1 MDGFGHPRGQEE
13 EAAEAS
19 ARHRAPGTFN
29 ATLGY
34 YNQKEGWTDRR
45 ALTWLDLTALLTAH
59 DIGPKTGTCVVPAV
73 FRGIRRHK
81 NDADQIDVAFLD
93 SDCGATLEEIR
104 VAIAA
109 RGWRAIISSSHSHL
123 TTATTCKR
131 GNWDKYRAEH
141 GDDVAGYLVADKGYL
156 PRVAGGAFAAS
167 DDGDTLTFR
176 HQPCPK
182 FRIVIP
188 LARPWRAA
196 VYTDQKAANAAWK
209 ERIEALAA
217 ALGLRHDQSCTD
229 TSRLFYLPRRPADG
243 PPPETALLE
252 GTDCDIFALPKVTA
266 PDGRKRR
273 SKDHRHPFDPLEVI
287 DPDTGEVFDLRRW
300 ERSNASRFE
309 VVTALKA
316 RQPGVFRGKVVGP
329 KHHLCCV
336 NAAAHTSGNDD
347 FATIAI
353 NASEADEKRFIV
365 HCRHG
370 HCVERE
376 HLAFLKQMIEQK
388 WLSVADLSDPAFQVD
403 GKPPPP
409 TIRYVAGKL
418 PEVVDQAE
426 RALIQADL
434 GLYQRS
440 TFIVRAGIVRAT
452 LDEAG
457 QADRR
462 RIIPQGERAI
472 VEAMT
477 QAANWERFDG
487 RSEAWVSI
495 DAPLAVANT
504 YLQRVGRWRLPVLTG
519 LLNAPTL
526 RADGSIL
533 SAPGYDTATGLL
545 LDASVKRFAPVPDEP
560 TRDDARAAL
569 DLLSSL
575 LVNFPFVGGVDRSVA
590 LSAILTACIRRSL
603 PTAPLHAFDAPVA
616 GSGKSKLVDIA
627 TLIATG
633 RVAAVIAQGQKEEEL
648 EKRLGALMLAGE
660 HVVAIDNCEAPLGG
674 DFLCQMLTQT
684 SLRMRILGKSEVPD
698 LPTTALVTATG
709 NNLTLIGD
717 MTRRAILCR
726 LDPRCER
733 PELRRFNS
741 DPVILLQESREPY
754 LVAAL
759 TVLRAFHVA
768 GRPRQADPL
777 GSFEAWSDWVRGA
790 LIWLG
795 EADPVESMEDIR
807 ADDPRLE
814 AITAVLTQWWEVL
827 SDRTVTVRQVIDAA
841 TEQRTAQGSIQPR
854 YEFVKPDFRE
864 ALLTVAGENGSINS
878 RRLGRWVSGLNG
890 RVVGAWCLERGADVG
905 GVATWRM
912 KTAKQDANHAS

>member
-1 MDGFGHPRGQEE
+1 MNAPFEPWPDGSEQAGERSAEAQYAFTFGHYTQTTPWIDRQSL
-13 EAAEAS
+13 AWS
-19 ARHRAPGTFN
+19 A
-29 ATLGY
+29 LIE
-34 YNQKEGWTDRR
+34 K
-45 ALTWLDLTALLTAH
+45 LTTH
-59 DIGPKTGTCVVPAV
+59 EVGPKAGTCIVPAV
-73 FRGIRRHK
+73 FRGTRRHK

-93 SDCGATLEEIR
+93 SDSGATLEEIR
-104 VAIAA
+104 VAVSAKV
-109 RGWRAIISSSHSHL
+109 WRAIVSSTHSHL
-123 TTATTCKR
+123 TTTTTCKR

-141 GDDVAGYLVADKGYL
+141 GDDAAGYLITDKGYL
-156 PRVAGGAFAAS
+156 PRVADGAEVAS
-167 DDGDTLTFR
+167 ETEDMVTFR

-196 VYTDQKAANAAWK
+196 AYDNQNAANAAWK

-217 ALGLRHDQSCTD
+217 ALGLRHDQSCVD

-243 PPPETALLE
+243 PPPETAVLD
-252 GTDCDIFALPKVTA
+252 GAVCDIFALPA
-266 PDGRKRR
+266 PPKPERTSRRRKAQA
-273 SKDHRHPFDPLEVI
+273 HPFESLEVV
-287 DPDTGEVFDLRRW
+287 DSTTGEVFDLRRW
-300 ERSNASRFE
+300 ERRYASRFQI
-309 VVTALKA
+309 VAALQA
-316 RQPGVFRGKVVGP
+316 RQPGVFRGKVVDG
-329 KHHLCCV
+329 KHHLRCV
-336 NAAAHTSGNDD
+336 NAAAHTTFDED

-353 NASEADEKRFIV
+353 NASEADTKRFVV
-365 HCRHG
+365 HCMHA

-376 HLAFLKQMIEQK
+376 HLAFLKQMIEQR
-388 WLSVADLSDPAFQVD
+388 WLLIGDLVNPAFQV
-403 GKPPPP
+403 GGRPPPP
-409 TIRYVAGKL
+409 TIRYIAGKL

-434 GLYQRS
+434 GLHQRS

-452 LDEAG
+452 TEEAG

-477 QAANWERFDG
+477 QAAIWERFDA
-487 RSEAWVSI
+487 RSEEWVSI
-495 DAPLAVANT
+495 DAPMAVANT
-504 YLQRVGRWRLPVLTG
+504 YLQRVGRWRLPVLSG

-545 LDASVKRFAPVPDEP
+545 LDASVRRFAPVPDEP

-569 DLLSSL
+569 DLLASL
-575 LVNFPFVGGVDRSVA
+575 IANFPFVSGVDRSVA
-590 LSAILTACIRRSL
+590 LSAILTACIRRNL

-660 HVVAIDNCEAPLGG
+660 QVVAIDNCEAPLGG

-684 SLRMRILGKSEVPD
+684 SLRMRILGKSEVPE

-741 DPVILLQESREPY
+741 DPVLLLQEGREPY

-759 TVLRAFHVA
+759 TVLRAFHIA
-768 GRPRQADPL
+768 GRPLQADPL
-777 GSFEAWSDWVRGA
+777 GSFEVWSNWVRGA

-795 EADPVESMEDIR
+795 EADPVDSMEDIR
-807 ADDPRLE
+807 ADDPRQE

-827 SDRTVTVRQVIDAA
+827 SDRTVTVRQIIDAA
-841 TEQRTAQGSIQPR
+841 TAQRTAVNSIQPR
-854 YEFVKPDFRE
+854 HEFAQPDFRE
-864 ALLTVAGENGSINS
+864 ALLTVAGESGAINS
-878 RRLGRWVSGLNG
+878 RRLGRWISGLNG
-890 RVVGAWCLERGADVG
+890 RVVGTWCLERGADVG

-912 KTAKQDANHAS
+912 KTVKQDANHAS